1 MRLMT
6 SNFNQPQFMAHTYKV
21 MPKKDLQIRTDNN
34 PYLGEEP
41 ELVITNQSDDVEDVI
56 PMEKE
61 ENLYCASPIENNNIK
76 YHINYQDTGN
86 IDYKDGKDYEINYK
100 KMRQDATLALCNQF
114 RQPLVQPLKKGKTV
128 GKVVSTEQFNGD
140 ISKIKEPFILVTPSR
155 YEIENPNLSG
165 YIFTS
170 DNFMDFSFGGFQ
182 ARNNADVCVFV
193 FDPKVIENLENL
205 HNENIELE
213 VKDNFIKFNKTDK
226 AGKTK
231 IFPKVEVPK
240 LKPCDKVLTSKEY
253 SPDVIGAKAVNLRRL
268 EELKEQG
275 KIDITIPKSI
285 ALPHGYIQNLYDNNE
300 IQEKTYQ
307 EKKDIY
313 PCKEATRAK
322 YSGEYAEKSMTELR
336 KIIKENGI
344 TSEEVMVRSAF
355 SGDDLP
361 DYPSQN
367 MYDST
372 TAFLDSSNEER
383 NNKELYNR
391 ILNNVALSKWGL
403 NPTLSRQKYQIPD
416 DDIKVGVIIQDK
428 IDYDSSFKVHT
439 NTDSGNLKVELYTD
453 EWASVSDS
461 HKPHVFSY
469 DKATGKLSYNSIQ
482 MMDEGVTFNEDG
494 EIIDIDPIEEDLS
507 NNEKIMEQI
516 KKVAQNALVV
526 EKEFGAPQDIEG
538 GLKDDDIYFWQTRNI
553 VR

>member
-1 MRLMT
+1 MT

-114 RQPLVQPLKKGKTV
+114 RQPLVQPLKKGKTL

-231 IFPKVEVPK
+231 IFPKV
-240 LKPCDKVLTSKEY
+240 
-253 SPDVIGAKAVNLRRL
+253 
-268 EELKEQG
+268 
-275 KIDITIPKSI
+275 
-285 ALPHGYIQNLYDNNE
+285 
-300 IQEKTYQ
+300 
-307 EKKDIY
+307 
-313 PCKEATRAK
+313 
-322 YSGEYAEKSMTELR
+322 
-336 KIIKENGI
+336 
-344 TSEEVMVRSAF
+344 
-355 SGDDLP
+355 
-361 DYPSQN
+361 
-367 MYDST
+367 
-372 TAFLDSSNEER
+372 
-383 NNKELYNR
+383 
-391 ILNNVALSKWGL
+391 
-403 NPTLSRQKYQIPD
+403 
-416 DDIKVGVIIQDK
+416 
-428 IDYDSSFKVHT
+428 
-439 NTDSGNLKVELYTD
+439 
-453 EWASVSDS
+453 
-461 HKPHVFSY
+461 
-469 DKATGKLSYNSIQ
+469 
-482 MMDEGVTFNEDG
+482 
-494 EIIDIDPIEEDLS
+494 
-507 NNEKIMEQI
+507 
-516 KKVAQNALVV
+516 
-526 EKEFGAPQDIEG
+526 
-538 GLKDDDIYFWQTRNI
+538 
-553 VR
+553 